1 MNEKLIKKLLV
12 ADIKH
17 NQLINGLYNIG
28 LMDNDK
34 YTLDIDFI
42 VAEMMGVKNGN
53 VPDEWLNTYHS
64 TMLNLQSTM
73 TDDEIGML
81 AEELYSRLKV

>member
-34 YTLDIDFI
+34 YTLDIDFV
-42 VAEMMGVKNGN
+42 VAELLGIKNGA
-53 VPDEWLNTYHS
+53 VPDDWLDTYHS
-64 TMLNLQSTM
+64 TMMNLHSTM
-73 TDDEIGML
+73 TDDEIVL
-81 AEELYSRLKV
+81 LVYDLYNRLKV

>member
-34 YTLDIDFI
+34 YTLDLDFV
-42 VAEMMGVKNGN
+42 VAELLGIKNGA

>member
-42 VAEMMGVKNGN
+42 VAELLGIKNGN
-53 VPDEWLNTYHS
+53 VPDEWLDSYHG

-73 TDDEIGML
+73 TDDEIVL
-81 AEELYSRLKV
+81 FVDDLYNRLKI

>member
-34 YTLDIDFI
+34 YTLNIDFI
-42 VAEMMGVKNGN
+42 VAELLGIKQGT
-53 VPDEWLNTYHS
+53 VPDEWLNTYQC

-73 TDDEIGML
+73 TVDEVGIL
-81 AEELYSRLKV
+81 VDELYNRLKV